1 MKPSSARPSPLSRR
15 SLLAASAATALL
27 MLPGCGGGGDGGS
40 AGVGTGGTG
49 SFTSGPIRGFGSIV
63 VNGVRYDDA
72 AAQVVGDGGAALAR
86 SDLRLGMVVD
96 VSGSDVSTA
105 TDGRRSATATSIG
118 VRSEIEGPVSA
129 INAAAGTLTVL
140 GQSVAITPGTVFD
153 DGLRGG
159 LARVVVGQVV
169 EVHGFADAQGA
180 IVATRIEREEPGRRY
195 KLRGSV
201 QAVDKAARTLRV
213 GGLTV
218 SYASLN
224 LATPPAQGT
233 GVRVE
238 LAPTPDTAGRWI
250 ATRIDGMALPAGS
263 AFAEVE
269 GIVTAYASATRFSV
283 NGVAVDASAVASVP
297 TGVRLGARVEVEGT
311 LKDGVLAARRV
322 ALDGGRGSG
331 DGLEIEGRV
340 ERIDAAARQVV
351 VRGVTVDYATASLR
365 GGTVAQLVVGA
376 KVEVEGTLSADG
388 STLRASKVEFDG

>member
-1 MKPSSARPSPLSRR
+1 MLMILHRTLSLR
-15 SLLAASAATALL
+15 LTALALAAAATA
-27 MLPGCGGGGDGGS
+27 CGGGTDAPAS
-40 AGVGTGGTG
+40 QAASTPSYATGA
-49 SFTSGPIRGFGSIV
+49 IHGFGSIR
-63 VNGVRYDDA
+63 VNGVRYDDDDA
-72 AAQVVGDGGAALAR
+72 RVLDDAGTAAQPG
-86 SDLRLGMVVD
+86 DLRLGMVVD
-96 VSGSDVSTA
+96 LQSTA
-105 TDGRRSATATSIG
+105 PQADGTGAQAAQAAEIRW
-118 VRSEIEGPVSA
+118 RSEVEGPVTA
-129 INAAAGTLTVL
+129 VNAAAGTLTVL

-159 LARVVVGQVV
+159 LARVAVGQVV

-263 AFAEVE
+263 AFAE
-269 GIVTAYASATRFSV
+269 
-283 NGVAVDASAVASVP
+283 VDASAVASVP

>member
-1 MKPSSARPSPLSRR
+1 MLMILHRTLSLR
-15 SLLAASAATALL
+15 LTALALAAAATA
-27 MLPGCGGGGDGGS
+27 CGGGTDAPAS
-40 AGVGTGGTG
+40 QAASTPSYATGA
-49 SFTSGPIRGFGSIV
+49 IHGFGSIR
-63 VNGVRYDDA
+63 VNGVRYDDDDA
-72 AAQVVGDGGAALAR
+72 RVLDDAGTAAQPG
-86 SDLRLGMVVD
+86 DLRLGMVVD
-96 VSGSDVSTA
+96 LQSTA
-105 TDGRRSATATSIG
+105 PQADGTGAQAAQAAEIRW
-118 VRSEIEGPVSA
+118 RSEVEGPVTA
-129 INAAAGTLTVL
+129 VNAAAGTLTVL

-159 LARVVVGQVV
+159 LARVAVGQVV

-376 KVEVEGTLSADG
+376 KVEVEGTLSADV